1 TYCRAFVRALPIP
14 FPRPTYPDQ
23 PLGAVPEMGGHHH
36 AGKHGDTSAQL
47 SGDGLSPAGCGG
59 TTRLFH
65 VAGTGGRSVDEYPDD
80 PERVAAGRPE
90 LLGRGRWP
98 GRVATGDIGRGY
110 CGDQPSP
117 ADNGNDGW
125 NDAPATGARLN
136 RGPRPGVSLRGDQL
150 VAFWIE

>member
-1 TYCRAFVRALPIP
+1 KSGDAARPTEPAAPVQRAARIPERLAGISLSCPGRRRAGTYCRAFVRALPIP

-36 AGKHGDTSAQL
+36 AGKHGDTSARL
-47 SGDGLSPAGCGG
+47 AGGALGRGVCGV

-110 CGDQPSP
+110 CG
-117 ADNGNDGW
+117 
-125 NDAPATGARLN
+125 
-136 RGPRPGVSLRGDQL
+136 
-150 VAFWIE
+150 